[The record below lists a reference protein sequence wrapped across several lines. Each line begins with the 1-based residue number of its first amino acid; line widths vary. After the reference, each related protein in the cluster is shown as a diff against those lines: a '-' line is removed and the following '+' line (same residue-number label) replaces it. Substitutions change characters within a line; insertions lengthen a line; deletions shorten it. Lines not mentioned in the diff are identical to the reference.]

1 MQKYH
6 EKENTQRSHRRAKRY
21 LAAIIAVIMALSIS
35 TIALADDDDEDE
47 DDDGQYSGQSQN
59 SQGGGKSGGQGG
71 QQPTD
76 ATSGATPTGKGNG
89 NTKAQG
95 GGQQTIDAT
104 SGATPNGKG
113 NGNAKAQGNNTD
125 KIVEA
130 IAALTDTDVQASL
143 TTLLNAYMNALEAK
157 QTAIDQENT
166 AELDALTVAVTTAKA
181 ILDAALEA
189 AGIDTDLIYGVPE
202 DSEDGSG
209 KTNGNRPDL
218 NTDEIATAI
227 AALTDTDVQA
237 SLTALLTTYQEALG
251 AWNAAETTTLSQEEL
266 QTLADAV
273 QSAETALL
281 EAARNAEI
289 IGGYGRGQ
297 FVDGYAYGKDE
308 LDLEDIAEQIA
319 ALSETDANKATL
331 AALLT
336 AYQTALAAQQSA
348 DQSALTDAE
357 YDALTSVT
365 QATREALRIALEA
378 AGIDAT
384 NLQPTAPPTGTPQ
397 PLNQQQEGEE
407 YQTQVLAENGDVNPQ
422 SSGGAFSSFLEWF
435 NGLFD

>member
-6 EKENTQRSHRRAKRY
+6 EKENTQRSHRRTKRY

-47 DDDGQYSGQSQN
+47 DDDGQYSGQSHS

-71 QQPTD
+71 QQPT
-76 ATSGATPTGKGNG
+76 
-89 NTKAQG
+89 
-95 GGQQTIDAT
+95 DAT

-125 KIVEA
+125 KIAEA

-143 TTLLNAYMNALEAK
+143 TTLLTAYTNALEAK
-157 QTAIDQENT
+157 QTAIDQKNT
-166 AELDALTVAVTTAKA
+166 AELDTLTAAVTTAKA
-181 ILDAALEA
+181 VLDAALEA

-237 SLTALLTTYQEALG
+237 SLTALLTTYQEALD
-251 AWNAAETTTLSQEEL
+251 AWNAADTATLSQEEL
-266 QTLADAV
+266 QALADAV

-297 FVDGYAYGKDE
+297 FVEGYAYGKDT

-331 AALLT
+331 AALLS
-336 AYQTALAAQQSA
+336 AYETALAAQQSA
-348 DQSALTDAE
+348 DQSALTDEE
-357 YDALTSVT
+357 YDALKAAAET
-365 QATREALRIALEA
+365 AEEALKTALEA
-378 AGIDAT
+378 AGIVAT
-384 NLQPTAPPTGTPQ
+384 TLQPTTPPTGTPQ
-397 PLNQQQEGEE
+397 PLSQQEGEE
-407 YQTQVLAENGDVNPQ
+407 YQTQVLADNGEVNPQ
-422 SSGGAFSSFLEWF
+422 STGGAFSSFLQWL

>member
-1 MQKYH
+1 M
-6 EKENTQRSHRRAKRY
+6 
-21 LAAIIAVIMALSIS
+21 
-35 TIALADDDDEDE
+35 
-47 DDDGQYSGQSQN
+47 
-59 SQGGGKSGGQGG
+59 
-71 QQPTD
+71 
-76 ATSGATPTGKGNG
+76 
-89 NTKAQG
+89 
-95 GGQQTIDAT
+95 
-104 SGATPNGKG
+104 
-113 NGNAKAQGNNTD
+113 
-125 KIVEA
+125 
-130 IAALTDTDVQASL
+130 
-143 TTLLNAYMNALEAK
+143 
-157 QTAIDQENT
+157 
-166 AELDALTVAVTTAKA
+166 
-181 ILDAALEA
+181 
-189 AGIDTDLIYGVPE
+189 IYGVPE

-237 SLTALLTTYQEALG
+237 NLTALLTTYQEALD
-251 AWNAAETTTLSQEEL
+251 AWNAADTATLSQEEL

-281 EAARNAEI
+281 EAARDAEI

-297 FVDGYAYGKDE
+297 FVEGYAYGKDE

-331 AALLT
+331 TALLS
-336 AYQTALAAQQSA
+336 AYQTALAAEQSA
-348 DQSALTDAE
+348 DKSALTDAE

-384 NLQPTAPPTGTPQ
+384 NLQPTTPPTGTPQ

-407 YQTQVLAENGDVNPQ
+407 YQTQVLSENGDVNPQ
-422 SSGGAFSSFLEWF
+422 PTEGAFSSFLEWL